1 MRDFARVSSK
11 GQITIPKAVREALGL
26 KEGDAVLFKV
36 DGQRAVIARTPD
48 LFEIAGTFEVPLEK
62 RGTPWNKIIE
72 ETRRVRAAERV
83 EHWRAA
89 ERK

>member
-48 LFEIAGTFEVPLEK
+48 FIELAGTVEVPLEK
-62 RGTPWNKIIE
+62 RGTPWDQVLK
-72 ETRRVRAAERV
+72 ETRRKRAAAR
-83 EHWRAA
+83 R
-89 ERK
+89 